1 MNNIVIVGRLTA
13 DPEVRYVPSSGTA
26 VATFTVAVNRDFSN
40 REGKREADFLDV
52 QVWGKQGE
60 TCAEYLKKGH
70 LVSVNGS
77 VRVDSYIDSQG
88 ISRRAWRINAN
99 RVQFLTPKGNNN
111 SNSQQSNTSVFEPNF
126 DPSYEGQLVPNG
138 FSAIDDDDM
147 PF

>member
-77 VRVDSYIDSQG
+77 VRVDSYTDSQG
-88 ISRRAWRINAN
+88 INRRAWRINAN
-99 RVQFLTPKGNNN
+99 RINFLTPKGNNN

-126 DPSYEGQLVPNG
+126 DPSHEGQLVPDG